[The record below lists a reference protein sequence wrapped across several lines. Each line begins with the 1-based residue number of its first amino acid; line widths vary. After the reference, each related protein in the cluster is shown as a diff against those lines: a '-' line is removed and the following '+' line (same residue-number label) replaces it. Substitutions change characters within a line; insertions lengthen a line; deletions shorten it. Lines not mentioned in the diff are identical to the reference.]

1 MLDICR
7 SVLISQV
14 RYPTDMDPLLPVL
27 HAIVDELEPELVG
40 LRRDLH
46 AHPELAR
53 LETRT
58 TRVVAEC
65 LAAAGLSPT
74 LLEGT
79 GVVADIG
86 AEDAAYRV
94 ALRADLDALA
104 VPERTGLEFAS
115 TTEGVAH
122 ACGHDLHTSIV
133 LGAGLAL
140 ATQAAALASAGL
152 GVRLI
157 FQPAEEAIPGGAH
170 EIIDGGW
177 LTEVDEVFALHSDPG
192 RDVGEVGL
200 LVGPITAAADSVE
213 VTLKGHGGHTSR
225 PHLTQDLTFALAKVV
240 TEVPAALGRRVDP
253 RAGATL
259 VWGSVHAG
267 GSQNVIP
274 SVGTASG
281 TLRLLDATLWRDV
294 GNLVEELVEAVVAPY
309 AVTAELRYIQG
320 LPPVVNAAPSVDS
333 LRDAAAAAGLVPGT
347 TIQSLGGED
356 FAWYLTEVR
365 GAMGRLG
372 TRTPGG
378 PTYDLHQGDLV
389 VDERAL
395 GFGAKVLIGA
405 VLDSSRRHAQ
415 ALLDVPTR

>member
-1 MLDICR
+1 
-7 SVLISQV
+7 
-14 RYPTDMDPLLPVL
+14 MDPLLPVL
-27 HAIVDELEPELVG
+27 HAAVDELEPELVG

-53 LETRT
+53 LETRSS
-58 TRVVAEC
+58 RVVADR
-65 LAAAGLSPT
+65 LTAAGLAPT
-74 LLEGT
+74 LLDGS
-79 GVVADIG
+79 GVVVDLG
-86 AEDAAYRV
+86 AAEPAYRV
-94 ALRADLDALA
+94 ALRADLDGLP
-104 VPERTGLEFAS
+104 VPERTGLPWAS

-133 LGAGLAL
+133 LCAGLAL
-140 ATQAAALASAGL
+140 ATQSQALAAAGL

-157 FQPAEEAIPGGAH
+157 FQPAEEVIPGGAH

-177 LTEVDEVFALHSDPG
+177 LKGVDEVFALHSDPS

-200 LVGPITAAADSVE
+200 LVGPITAASDSVE

-225 PHLTQDLTFALAKVV
+225 PHLTQDLTFALAKVI

-253 RAGATL
+253 RAGAAL

-267 GSQNVIP
+267 GAPNVIP
-274 SVGTASG
+274 SLGTASG
-281 TLRLLDATLWRDV
+281 TLRLLDASLWQDI
-294 GNLVEELVEAVVAPY
+294 GGLVEELVEAVVAPY
-309 AVTAELRYIQG
+309 AVTAELRYTQG
-320 LPPVVNAAPSVDS
+320 VPPVVNAGPSVDS
-333 LRDAAAAAGLVPGT
+333 RRDAARAAGLVPGT
-347 TIQSLGGED
+347 TVQSLGGED

-389 VDERAL
+389 IDERAL
-395 GFGAKVLIGA
+395 GFGAKVLVGA
-405 VLDSSRRHAQ
+405 VLDAARRHAQ
-415 ALLDVPTR
+415 TVLDVPTR